1 MTKEKLKNFIV
12 TNKKTLVI
20 LVAILAIFA
29 VVSLVAYADNN
40 DEYAVEIK
48 DDGSA
53 NIAQDGMSSITKKI
67 VEDTSK
73 SLTYEVKVNNLND
86 ATVVPEVAVV
96 VDTSRSVETNDVDNK
111 VKEKATQLVTELLNE
126 APRAKIS
133 LVDNTGVKVAMNKT
147 SLSTY
152 VSAINNM
159 SYNNEKSVGKGIE
172 FATASYT
179 GNSNTKKHLIII
191 SDATDSIKNIL

>member
-152 VSAINNM
+152 TTAINNLTFFVL
-159 SYNNEKSVGKGIE
+159 SFS
-172 FATASYT
+172 F
-179 GNSNTKKHLIII
+179 
-191 SDATDSIKNIL
+191 